1 MGLIETLVFVGA
13 AIVLSYL
20 VFLVLKNAIKMII
33 HTLVSLAG
41 LYLLNY
47 YGIIAI
53 TTNTIL
59 VAAIGGIPGLI
70 IMVGLKFLGIE
81 IG

>member
-1 MGLIETLVFVGA
+1 MGLLETLVFVGV

-20 VFLVLKNAIKMII
+20 VFLILKNAIKMIV
-33 HTLVSLAG
+33 HTFVSLAG

-47 YGIIAI
+47 YGILAI

-59 VAAIGGIPGLI
+59 IAAIGGIPGLI
-70 IMVGLKFLGIE
+70 IMAGLKFLSIE